1 MKSFRM
7 NRQSKLSRIVS
18 ILSVITLTAVILGS
32 ASDRVTVVVI
42 RENAVGSSAQAQP
55 YLDKL
60 LNLLAQK
67 NGWQSVEGKYL
78 NNREKGITYIEAE
91 RPHFGI
97 LSLATFLALRDHYK
111 LNVVGQ
117 VALSVPGGSQYFIVS
132 KAKKNLNDCKQQSLA
147 SDHLKDST
155 FVESIV
161 AGKAFKLSDFK
172 TIPTDR
178 PIQTLKSIIRD
189 EAVCALIDDAQLGE
203 LKTIQGGSEVT
214 VVWKSQKL
222 PPMPVVAFPI
232 AEPAETK
239 QFQNSM
245 TTLCEAA
252 NSDLCKNVGI
262 VSLSIA
268 SDSKYSEIISAY
280 SKKNRSH

>member
-1 MKSFRM
+1 M
-7 NRQSKLSRIVS
+7 NCQSKPSRIVS
-18 ILSVITLTAVILGS
+18 IPLVLLLATVILGS

-55 YLDKL
+55 YLDQL

-78 NNREKGITYIEAE
+78 NNREKGIMYIEAE

-97 LSLATFLALRDHYK
+97 LSLPTFLALRDHYK
-111 LNVVGQ
+111 LKVVGQ

-132 KAKKNLNDCKQQSLA
+132 KGKKDLNDCKQQSLA
-147 SDHLKDST
+147 SDHIKDST
-155 FVESIV
+155 FIDSIV

-172 TIPTDR
+172 AIPTDR
-178 PIQTLKSIIRD
+178 PIQTIKSIIRD
-189 EAVCALIDDAQLGE
+189 EAVCALIDDAQLDE
-203 LKTIQGGSEVT
+203 LKTIQGGSDLA

-232 AEPAETK
+232 AEPTETK

-245 TTLCEAA
+245 TTLCQAA
-252 NSDLCKNVGI
+252 NSELCKNVGI

-280 SKKNRSH
+280 SKRTHSR